1 MINDTE
7 VPTII
12 HAINDDGTLV
22 EVEDVVMVF

>member
-12 HAINDDGTLV
+12 HSIKDDGTLV
-22 EVEDVVMVF
+22 EVEDVLMVF